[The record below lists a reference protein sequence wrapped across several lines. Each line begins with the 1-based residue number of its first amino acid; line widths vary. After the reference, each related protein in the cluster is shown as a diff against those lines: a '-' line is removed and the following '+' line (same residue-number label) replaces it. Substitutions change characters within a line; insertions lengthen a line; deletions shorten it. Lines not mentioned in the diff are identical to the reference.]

1 MFLRDLFSMTKNIFN
16 QGLYN
21 ENKNASLKN
30 VVSNQETEKQN
41 WEITKLQISKIVKE
55 IVWKA
60 WIEPIQFL
68 EYKNKILYLSA
79 SSALISSR
87 AETQYY
93 ETIFFEANKFFD
105 NLKRIKIVKINSIKE
120 KNLPVEQNNIDKNI
134 SINTKAIMP
143 FIDSIS
149 IKLNSKLTFE
159 NFVVGNSNQMPFAA
173 SKRMT

>member
-1 MFLRDLFSMTKNIFN
+1 MTKNIFN

-21 ENKNASLKN
+21 ENKNASFED

-41 WEITKLQISKIVKE
+41 WEITKSQISKIVKE

-60 WIEPIQFL
+60 WIEPIQFV

-105 NLKRIKIVKINSIKE
+105 NLKEIKIVKINSIKE

-134 SINTKAIMP
+134 SIKTKIIMP

-149 IKLNSKLTFE
+149 IKFKFKTYF
-159 NFVVGNSNQMPFAA
+159 
-173 SKRMT
+173 

>member
-1 MFLRDLFSMTKNIFN
+1 MTKNIFN

-21 ENKNASLKN
+21 ENKNASFED
-30 VVSNQETEKQN
+30 VDSTHETEKKN
-41 WEITKLQISKIVKE
+41 WEITKSQISKIVKE

-68 EYKNKILYLSA
+68 EYKNKILYLSV

-105 NLKRIKIVKINSIKE
+105 NLKDIKIVKINSTKE
-120 KNLPVEQNNIDKNI
+120 KNLPVGQNNIDKNI
-134 SINTKAIMP
+134 SFKTKTIMP

-149 IKLNSKLTFE
+149 IKLN
-159 NFVVGNSNQMPFAA
+159 
-173 SKRMT
+173 

>member
-1 MFLRDLFSMTKNIFN
+1 MTKNIFN

-41 WEITKLQISKIVKE
+41 WEITKSQISKIVKE

-68 EYKNKILYLSA
+68 EYKNKILYLSV
-79 SSALISSR
+79 SSALISNR

-105 NLKRIKIVKINSIKE
+105 NLKEIKFVKINSIKE

-134 SINTKAIMP
+134 SIKTKTIMP

-149 IKLNSKLTFE
+149 IKLNS
-159 NFVVGNSNQMPFAA
+159 N
-173 SKRMT
+173 

>member
-41 WEITKLQISKIVKE
+41 WEITKSQISKIVKE

-60 WIEPIQFL
+60 WIDPIQFL

-79 SSALISSR
+79 SSALIASR

-93 ETIFFEANKFFD
+93 ETIFLFYVIRF
-105 NLKRIKIVKINSIKE
+105 IIVLFS
-120 KNLPVEQNNIDKNI
+120 
-134 SINTKAIMP
+134 S
-143 FIDSIS
+143 
-149 IKLNSKLTFE
+149 
-159 NFVVGNSNQMPFAA
+159 
-173 SKRMT
+173 

>member
-1 MFLRDLFSMTKNIFN
+1 MTKNIFN

-21 ENKNASLKN
+21 ENKNASFED

-41 WEITKLQISKIVKE
+41 WEITKSQISKIVKE

-105 NLKRIKIVKINSIKE
+105 NLKEIKIVKINSIKE

-134 SINTKAIMP
+134 SIKTKIIMP

-149 IKLNSKLTFE
+149 IKFKFKTYF
-159 NFVVGNSNQMPFAA
+159 
-173 SKRMT
+173 